1 MKMPQVIILLLT
13 ILVQAGTGFPTDRA
27 RREKHASWDDVNVV
41 AHGLLQLGQ
50 GLKEH
55 VDKTKAQMRDVN
67 SKLKTFNGT
76 VSELERMQ
84 EEQGEA
90 LIAQSKE
97 AQGRYRLLAELGQE
111 VKVEVGEVKRQ
122 TEDIKSRMDR
132 MEEVLTEPALDS
144 NDSDHERVSFIQ
156 RLMVAQNRRI
166 DQLVEKIRQ
175 QQDKLEKQSLHL
187 QALQN
192 KVTHK
197 KVKTHRRRDEEMAL
211 EGEAERNQAETGV
224 ARDCQDLFAQGH
236 RVSGIYTIQPEN
248 SKPFNV
254 LCEMTP
260 GGGWTIIQKRQDGSQ
275 NFNQLWESYR
285 KGFGNLNGEFWLGLD
300 HIHSLSKQ
308 GEYVLQVE
316 LSDEVGQRQTG
327 RYRFQVYG
335 EERMF
340 ALHLQQDTSPG
351 VQKRIVS
358 TGASGLPFSTAD
370 RDNDLAAE
378 INCAEKLS
386 GGWWFSSCGE
396 SNLNGK
402 YPRRHRGQQPRRQA
416 MFGTITQEH
425 RGPLSTTLLKIAPV
439 SMAQ

>member
-13 ILVQAGTGFPTDRA
+13 ILVHAGAGFPTDRD

-67 SKLKTFNGT
+67 SRLKAFNGT
-76 VSELERMQ
+76 VAELERRQ

-90 LIAQSKE
+90 LMTQSKE
-97 AQGRYRLLAELGQE
+97 VQGVYRLLTELEEE
-111 VKVEVGEVKRQ
+111 VKAEVGEVKRQ
-122 TEDIKSRMDR
+122 MEDITSRMDR
-132 MEEVLTEPALDS
+132 LEEVLTEPMVDS

-166 DQLVEKIRQ
+166 DQLVEKIKQ

-192 KVTHK
+192 KVAQK
-197 KVKTHRRRDEEMAL
+197 RVKSHRRRDEERAL
-211 EGEAERNQAETGV
+211 KDDAEYNQAGL
-224 ARDCQDLFAQGH
+224 ARDCQDVFAQGQ
-236 RVSGIYTIQPEN
+236 RASGIYTIQPES

-254 LCEMTP
+254 LCQMTAD
-260 GGGWTIIQKRQDGSQ
+260 GGWTIIQKRQDGSQ

-300 HIHSLSKQ
+300 HIHSISKQ
-308 GEYVLQVE
+308 GQYILEVE
-316 LSDEVGQRQTG
+316 LSDKAGQRQAA
-327 RYRFQVYG
+327 RYRFQVDG
-335 EERMF
+335 EERKF
-340 ALHLQQDTSPG
+340 ALHLDQDPSSG
-351 VQKRIVS
+351 VQEGIVS

-370 RDNDLAAE
+370 RDNDLAADV
-378 INCAEKLS
+378 NCAKQLS
-386 GGWWFSSCGE
+386 GGWWFSNCGE

-402 YPRRHRGQQPRRQA
+402 YPQRHRRQQPRRQA
-416 MFGTITQEH
+416 MFGTILQGQSGT
-425 RGPLSTTLLKIAPV
+425 LSSTLLKITPV
-439 SMAQ
+439 SMTQ